1 MGTLQQIHT
10 WSLTHH
16 PRWLVVVR
24 VALGLCLFIKGIS
37 FMINATQIENVL
49 AQSRLA
55 AYSDSISII
64 ITWAHLLGGFLIIIG
79 LLTRW
84 AVLLQLPILLGAII
98 FLAAYQGIFAAGSQF
113 PLSVVIFLLLVFFL
127 VEGGGPLSL
136 DNWFRK
142 NPNYWTPR

>member
-37 FMINATQIENVL
+37 FMINATVPQRFLQNTSL
-49 AQSRLA
+49 AGSA
-55 AYSDSISII
+55 DTIAII
-64 ITWAHLLGGFLIIIG
+64 VTWAHLLGGFLIIIG

-84 AVLLQLPILLGAII
+84 AALLQIPILLGAMILI
-98 FLAAYQGIFAAGSQF
+98 TSQQGIFASGSLF
-113 PLSVVIFLLLVFFL
+113 PLSAVIFLLLVFFL

-136 DNWFRK
+136 DNYLRQ
-142 NPNYWTPR
+142 NPI